1 MRITIAILN
10 KDKGCLIMSGFLENA
25 LNAIIQGSDG
35 EVKEFTQEK
44 QSSSQA
50 TLPEAGDAVNT
61 LKLANTA
68 IIGAIITILSIIN
81 KPEFT

>member
-1 MRITIAILN
+1 MRITITILN
-10 KDKGCLIMSGFLENA
+10 KDKGFLIMSGSFENV

-35 EVKEFTQEK
+35 EVKEFTQQK

-61 LKLANTA
+61 LKLAN
-68 IIGAIITILSIIN
+68 
-81 KPEFT
+81 KPRENEMPTGSREG